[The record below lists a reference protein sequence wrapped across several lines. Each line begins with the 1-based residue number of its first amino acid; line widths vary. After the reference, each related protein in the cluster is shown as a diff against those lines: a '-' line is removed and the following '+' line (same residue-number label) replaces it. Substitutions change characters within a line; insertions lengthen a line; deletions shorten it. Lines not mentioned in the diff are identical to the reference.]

1 MNWRWLFGLK
11 HKELTYQP
19 YRKYTITVVIP
30 AYNEE
35 KSIVNT
41 INSIKNQ
48 SVAVDSII
56 VVDDCSTD
64 RTYEVAASQGVKVVK
79 TVKNQG
85 TKAMAQNYVID
96 MVETDLMVTID
107 ADTTLH
113 KDAIKNTLPYFND
126 ELTASVCGFVIPQ
139 KIRTLWE
146 RGRFIE
152 YMFGLSVF
160 KSAQMNAGAV
170 LVSSGCFSVFRTK
183 YVKDMG
189 GFQARTM
196 AEDMDLTW
204 EFLTHGYHIHYAP
217 NAYCYPIDP
226 PTYKIFKSQV
236 ERWYRSFFQNIAV
249 HQLRKNKKL
258 GGFIYWYLLESII
271 TPIIVL
277 ILYFYTSNFL
287 AVFLG
292 AILIDLLIVLIVC
305 SIKGI
310 RIKMI
315 KETLLSIWAFFII
328 RPVNFYL
335 FWKVFWKEWIVKDR
349 LRVWEKGH

>member
-1 MNWRWLFGLK
+1 MTWRWLFGLK
-11 HKELTYQP
+11 LKELTCQP

-64 RTYEVAASQGVKVVK
+64 KTNEVAASQGVKVVQ
-79 TVKNQG
+79 TNKNQG

-96 MVETDLMVTID
+96 MIETDLMVTID

-139 KIRTLWE
+139 KIKTLWE

-152 YMFGLSVF
+152 YMFGLSIF
-160 KSAQMNAGAV
+160 KSAQMNAGAIM
-170 LVSSGCFSVFRTK
+170 VSSGCFSVFRTK
-183 YVKDMG
+183 HIKTMG
-189 GFQARTM
+189 GFQSRTM

-204 EFLTHGYHIHYAP
+204 EFLMHGYHIHYAP

-258 GGFIYWYLLESII
+258 GGFIYWYLIDSII
-271 TPIIVL
+271 APVIAL
-277 ILYFYTSNFL
+277 ALWFYTSNFT
-287 AVFLG
+287 AIFLS
-292 AILIDLLIVLIVC
+292 AILIDLLIVLFIC
-305 SIKGI
+305 SITGI

-315 KETLLSIWAFFII
+315 KETLLSIWAFFVI

-335 FWKVFWKEWIVKDR
+335 FWKAFWKEWIVKDR
-349 LRVWEKGH
+349 LMVWEKGH